1 MKNWKLL
8 ICLAV
13 LALPACLKAQTTKIP
28 AWTKFAVLT
37 TDGVN
42 VRKAPNAQSPKLM
55 CYCEGYDGS
64 EGELQW
70 QLAQTPK
77 RFEAFHLQLE
87 KAYPILETSGDWVK
101 LWVADEGYFYFPHR
115 DVWIMKKF
123 VREVE
128 SQPITA
134 SALKSD
140 EYDIYHA
147 YEGGTVLHSYFGFM
161 DEMSVDAGVMAGD
174 RCVVFPGGQTI
185 GQRYEENMQGYKL
198 DEGTLV
204 FGKNVARNMSEE
216 GSMFLFDPAKI
227 SEAKAKQLF
236 AGCSKEGYYT
246 VMYYVNNKLTSY
258 EMSDKYPH
266 ETIVPATPIAKKTVE
281 PAAGSAGGSDA
292 VIEVVEQPAEFPG
305 NVYQYLGSQ
314 IKYPKAAMES
324 GIQGRV
330 IVQFIVE
337 KDGSITNTKVVR
349 SPDPILSQEALR
361 LVNSMPRWKPAM
373 QKGEVVRSRYNLPIQ
388 FRLGD

>member
-1 MKNWKLL
+1 MKNWKSL

-13 LALPACLKAQTTKIP
+13 LALPTCLKAQTTIIP

-55 CYCEGYDGS
+55 CYCEGYDSS

-70 QLAQTPK
+70 QSAQTPK

-101 LWVADEGYFYFPHR
+101 LWVADEGYFYTVNQ

-134 SALKSD
+134 SALKTE
-140 EYDIYHA
+140 EYEIYHI
-147 YEGGTVLHSYFGFM
+147 YDGGTVLHSYFGFM
-161 DEMSVDAGVMAGD
+161 DEMSLDAGTKAGD

-185 GQRYEENMQGYKL
+185 GQMYDENMQGYKL
-198 DEGTLV
+198 NEGMLT
-204 FGKNVARNMSEE
+204 FGKSAARNMSEE

-227 SEAKAKQLF
+227 TEVKAKQLF

-258 EMSDKYPH
+258 VMTDKYPH
-266 ETIVPATPIAKKTVE
+266 ETVVPATPISKKPVE

-305 NVYQYLGSQ
+305 NVYQYIGSQ
-314 IKYPKAAMES
+314 IKYPKEAMEN

-330 IVQFIVE
+330 TVQFIVE
-337 KDGSITNTKVVR
+337 KDGSISEAKVLR
-349 SPDPILSQEALR
+349 SPDPSLAKEALR
-361 LVNSMPRWKPAM
+361 IISGMPRWKPAM